1 MPWPDNKINPL
12 AALCS
17 IISCGI
23 VLYFILSIKPSTLDK
38 TRRLGC
44 IDGLRGFLAMGV
56 FFYHYVT
63 CYYSHLTGR
72 WDIPP
77 SIFYYFAGKIGV
89 TLFFTITG
97 FLFWHKIWTN
107 EGRMNWFNLY
117 ISRFFRIVPLYWLS
131 VALIVSMVFILGG
144 FSFKV
149 PLFLLAKEILIWL
162 SFLWLPDIN
171 GFHDTGRIL
180 AYVQWTLVYEWVF
193 YLSLPALA
201 LAISYSKGRSVI
213 LYLMAAIVILGTVKP
228 MNIPFIDISTKYFIY
243 FLIGAVAASFY
254 SNDRL
259 RELAQNKLTSLMAAA
274 SIIIIF
280 MCFST
285 PYGLWQNILL
295 AVFFIPIAFGNSMFG
310 LLKLPVFTLLGD
322 ISYSIYLL
330 HGIILYLLFTV
341 FIPSFFRP
349 ATGLFWIYAGMS
361 LTGIIVV
368 CVCWLTYSLIE
379 KPFMDLGKSLVK
391 R

>member
-1 MPWPDNKINPL
+1 MRTQFHINPL

-17 IISCGI
+17 ILSCSI
-23 VLYFILSIKPSTLDK
+23 VIFLLLSFRAPIADK
-38 TRRLGC
+38 TGRLGC
-44 IDGLRGFLAMGV
+44 LDGLRGFLAMGV

-77 SIFYYFAGKIGV
+77 SIFYYLSGKV
-89 TLFFTITG
+89 AVSLFFTITG
-97 FLFWHKIWTN
+97 FLFWHKIWTKQ
-107 EGRMNWFNLY
+107 GKVDWFNLY
-117 ISRFFRIVPLYWLS
+117 ISRIFRIVPLYWFS
-131 VALIVSMVFILGG
+131 VCIIVSIVFILEG

-149 PLFLLAKEILIWL
+149 PLFSLAKEIITWL

-171 GFHDTGRIL
+171 GFHDTGRIF

-193 YLSLPALA
+193 YLSLPVLA
-201 LAISYSKGRSVI
+201 LAIRYSNGKLLI
-213 LYLMAAIVILGTVKP
+213 PCLMATGVVLGVVKP
-228 MNIPFIDISTKYFIY
+228 LNIPYIDISTKYFVY
-243 FLIGAVAASFY
+243 FLIGALAASFY

-259 RELAQNKLTSLMAAA
+259 RALAQNKFASVIAA
-274 SIIIIF
+274 SSIVCIF
-280 MCFST
+280 VFFHT
-285 PYGLWQNILL
+285 PYGLWQDILL
-295 AVFFIPIAFGNSMFG
+295 AMFFIPVAFGNSMFG
-310 LLKLPVFTLLGD
+310 LFKLPVFTMLGD

-341 FIPSFFRP
+341 FIPSFFSQI
-349 ATGLFWIYAGMS
+349 TSLSWIYAGMS

-368 CVCWLTYSLIE
+368 CVSWLTYSLIE
-379 KPFMDLGKSLVK
+379 KPFMDLGKSFVK